1 MSSEEAYNALTAGSL
16 RRIFA
21 GEAVTDAIVQCV
33 QIKPMQS
40 TANGQERYRCVFN
53 DSVNFVQSMI
63 AQQSSWIVQEGKF
76 KKGCL
81 CRLKTYQAN
90 SVKDKP

>member
-1 MSSEEAYNALTAGSL
+1 MSSEDAINALTAGSL

-21 GEAVTDAIVQCV
+21 GETVAEPIVQCV

-53 DSVNFVQSMI
+53 DSTNFVQSMI

-76 KKGCL
+76 KKGSI
-81 CRLKTYQAN
+81 CRLKNFQAN
-90 SVKDKP
+90 SVKEKP